1 MRTVQVTT
9 NTGEPGFLDEAA
21 VAGFRASLKGEIVFS
36 GDEGYDQARTIWNGM
51 IDRRP
56 AVIVRCGDADDV
68 AHSVNLARYHDIL
81 LAVRGGGHNVAG
93 NAVCGGGLVIDLSA
107 MKAIEIDT
115 ARREARVEPG
125 CLLGELDQATQAHGL
140 ATPGGIVSTTGV
152 SGLTLGGGFGWLSRK
167 FGLSVDNLISAE
179 VVTADGEK
187 LTASASENPD
197 LFWGIRGGG
206 GNFGVVTSFRFRLH
220 EVGPQIYAGLIVQPF
235 SEARDFMR
243 FHRDFAAAAPD
254 ELSVWLVVRHA
265 PPLPFLPASVHG
277 QLVLVVAFL
286 FLGDP
291 AEGERLMKP
300 VREFGT
306 PLGAHVGIASF
317 TGWQK
322 GFDPLNTPGARN
334 YWKSC
339 NLNDLND
346 GAIDTMIEYAQQFPS
361 PQCEIFIPHLAGAV
375 SRVPADATAY
385 GHRDTPFLVNVHTRW
400 ESPADDR
407 RCVSWAR
414 ALFDATRP
422 YSAGSVY
429 VNFISDEGAE
439 RVHDAYPQA
448 TWERLV
454 DLKTQYDPNNLF
466 RLNQN
471 IKPRE

>member
-9 NTGEPGFLDEAA
+9 TSGETGFLDEAA
-21 VAGFRASLKGEIVFS
+21 VAGFRASLQGEILLAE
-36 GDEGYDQARTIWNGM
+36 DEGYDRARAIWNGM

-56 AVIVRCGDADDV
+56 GMIVRCGEAGDV
-68 AHSVNLARYHDIL
+68 VHSVNLARYHDIL
-81 LAVRGGGHNVAG
+81 VAVKGGGHNVAG
-93 NAVCGGGLVIDLSA
+93 NAVCHGGLVIDLSA
-107 MKAIEIDT
+107 MKGIEIDS
-115 ARREARVEPG
+115 ARREARVAPG
-125 CLLGELDQATQAHGL
+125 CLLGDLDQATQAHGL

-152 SGLTLGGGFGWLSRK
+152 AGLTLGGGFGWLSRK
-167 FGLSVDNLISAE
+167 FGLSIDNLISAE
-179 VVTADGEK
+179 VVTADGK
-187 LTASASENPD
+187 TLTASASENPD

-206 GNFGVVTSFRFRLH
+206 GNFGVVTSFQFRLH
-220 EVGPQIYAGLIVQPF
+220 EVGPQVYAGLIVQPF
-235 SEARDFMR
+235 SGARDYMR
-243 FHRDFAAAAPD
+243 FHRDFVAAAPD
-254 ELSVWLVVRHA
+254 ELSVWLVVRQA

-277 QLVLVVAFL
+277 QLVLVIAFL
-286 FLGDP
+286 FLGDAP
-291 AEGERLMKP
+291 EGERLMKP
-300 VREFGT
+300 VSDFGR

-317 TGWQK
+317 AGWQK

-339 NLNDLND
+339 NLDDLND
-346 GAIDTMIEYAQQFPS
+346 GAIDTVLEYAQQFPS
-361 PQCEIFIPHLAGAV
+361 PHCEIFIPHLAGAV
-375 SRVPADATAY
+375 SRVPSDATAY
-385 GHRDTPFLVNVHTRW
+385 GHRETPFLINVHTRW

-439 RVHDAYPQA
+439 RVQDAYTQA

-454 DLKTQYDPNNLF
+454 DLKTRYDPTNVF

-471 IKPRE
+471 IKPRD